1 MEKLTYKTDGDMS
14 EYFERLSDIIKKG
27 KTQEEVVSMILNVVN
42 AKKKLVKY
50 KGGKCE
56 LCGYNRSIN
65 ALHFHTRNKDGK
77 DYIISGKT
85 LSMDTLKKDVD
96 KYVLVCS
103 NCRVEINEGIVDIS
117 LES

>member
-1 MEKLTYKTDGDMS
+1 MS
-14 EYFERLSDIIKKG
+14 KYFDRLSDIVKNG
-27 KTQEEVVSMILNVVN
+27 KTQEEVVSIILNIVN

-50 KGGKCE
+50 KGGNCE

-65 ALHFHTRNKDGK
+65 ALHFHTRSRNGK

-103 NCRVEINEGIVDIS
+103 NCRVEINDGIVDIS
-117 LES
+117 LDN